1 MTISDK
7 EQWAKNDVFQ
17 LGRTKIAANKQRL
30 ESKWIGGYPT
40 CRSCQFL
47 FHGACDFS
55 ICRSIHVRSAARHLG
70 RFFWKNIS
78 NAHRRIDYCWWFRN
92 PVNSPVEVGSLSTI
106 IYKVYISEVVQD
118 SFINSMFCP
127 IQLRDSMCQ
136 LGLDWL
142 ECLSGWDWLI
152 PVEVHKK
159 WWINRNPS
167 ILD

>member
-70 RFFWKNIS
+70 RFFGKNIS

-118 SFINSMFCP
+118 FFHQQYVLSHTVEGQHVSVGTGLTGVFIRVRLTDTSWGAQKVVN
-127 IQLRDSMCQ
+127 Q
-136 LGLDWL
+136 
-142 ECLSGWDWLI
+142 
-152 PVEVHKK
+152 
-159 WWINRNPS
+159 
-167 ILD
+167 